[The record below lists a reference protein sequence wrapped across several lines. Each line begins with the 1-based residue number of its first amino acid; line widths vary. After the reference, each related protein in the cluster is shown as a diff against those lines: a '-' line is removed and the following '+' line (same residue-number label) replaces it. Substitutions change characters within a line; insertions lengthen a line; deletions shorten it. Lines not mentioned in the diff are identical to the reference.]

1 MSTRALSDAI
11 DAIDH
16 YDADR
21 LARALYGLNCTY
33 ENKQWLLDH
42 LKQIRP
48 SSRWAQLVMTTARTL
63 PTVFCAPLIQTVKK
77 ILTWSSRMEC
87 DEWICCLEMW
97 HQLLQVEPS
106 SQAWSWLTPEMLL
119 GSWTRDEW
127 TRVFSVLD
135 QLDAWFYAWECIHS
149 WASRGIADPIDLVLA
164 KLYRDPAHR
173 PLNAAPLE
181 EAIPYLYASPSP
193 LVRETVVAWAQ
204 RFGVW
209 SATIRFNCFLKLIE
223 EEAPLAAMRE
233 LLEQGID
240 IQDDGPDSLDLLLK
254 LDWFLHNNRDLCAAI
269 LVLVFQFTS
278 WKPQDVP
285 GTQYGD
291 EMSLATLVPR
301 HLVRRAH
308 LLALLE

>member
-1 MSTRALSDAI
+1 
-11 DAIDH
+11 
-16 YDADR
+16 
-21 LARALYGLNCTY
+21 
-33 ENKQWLLDH
+33 
-42 LKQIRP
+42 
-48 SSRWAQLVMTTARTL
+48 
-63 PTVFCAPLIQTVKK
+63 
-77 ILTWSSRMEC
+77 
-87 DEWICCLEMW
+87 
-97 HQLLQVEPS
+97 LQVEPS

-127 TRVFSVLD
+127 TRVLSVLD
-135 QLDAWFYAWECIHS
+135 QVDAWFYAWECIHS
-149 WASRGIADPIDLVLA
+149 WAQRGIADPIDLVLA
-164 KLYRDPAHR
+164 KKYSDAAHR
-173 PLNAAPLE
+173 SFNAAPLE

-285 GTQYGD
+285 GTQYRD
-291 EMSLATLVPR
+291 AIRIAHFVPR
-301 HLVRRAH
+301 HIARRTQ